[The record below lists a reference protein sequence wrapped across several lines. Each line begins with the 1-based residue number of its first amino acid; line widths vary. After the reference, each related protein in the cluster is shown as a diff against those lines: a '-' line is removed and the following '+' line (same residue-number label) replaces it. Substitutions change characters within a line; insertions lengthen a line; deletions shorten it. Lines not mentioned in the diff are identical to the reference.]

1 MEKSVEIALRLIEGT
16 GPVGAYIAAA
26 IVAFTLAIILIAN
39 FTGLYDDRRS
49 ATTKTDFL
57 DRVVKQYE
65 VLSRS
70 EAALREEGERI
81 EREND
86 ALQDRQRELL
96 TSVELLRR
104 ALRRA
109 MDLMTAVRD
118 GRMQPAELDAHLVD
132 LAREL

>member
-16 GPVGAYIAAA
+16 GPTGAVIAAVIVGLA
-26 IVAFTLAIILIAN
+26 LVVIIVAN
-39 FTGLYDDRRS
+39 FAGLYDDRRS
-49 ATTKTDFL
+49 ASTKTDFL

-65 VLSRS
+65 VLSQS
-70 EAALREEGERI
+70 EAALREEGDRI

-109 MDLMTAVRD
+109 MDLMAAVRD
-118 GRMQPAELDAHLVD
+118 GRMQPAELDAHLTD